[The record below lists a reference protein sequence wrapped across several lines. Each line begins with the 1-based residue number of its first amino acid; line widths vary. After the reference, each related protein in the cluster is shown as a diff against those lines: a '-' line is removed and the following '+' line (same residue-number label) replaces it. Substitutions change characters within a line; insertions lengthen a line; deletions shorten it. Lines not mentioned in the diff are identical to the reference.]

1 MDFKR
6 FNTLPS
12 FGTNTYLV
20 WDKESREAILIDPGA
35 ESAKIIDYADTNS
48 LKVIA
53 IVNTHGHADHIGGNR
68 YFQKK
73 WNIPIWIHKADAD
86 KLTNPQLNLSSFMGT
101 EITSPAAERLL
112 TGGDKIKLG
121 RKEIDVIYTPG
132 HTIGGICLHYS
143 ILLFSGDTLFQG
155 SVGRTDFPDG
165 NYALLEKS
173 IREKLYQLPD
183 ETLVLPGHTEETRI
197 GIEKRENPFVRM

>member
-35 ESAKIIDYADTNS
+35 GSEKIIDYADTNN

-68 YFQKK
+68 YFQEK
-73 WNIPIWIHKADAD
+73 WHVPIWIHKADAN

-101 EITSPAAERLL
+101 EITSPAAKDLNLE
-112 TGGDKIKLG
+112 
-121 RKEIDVIYTPG
+121 YSTPMM
-132 HTIGGICLHYS
+132 C
-143 ILLFSGDTLFQG
+143 FSNI
-155 SVGRTDFPDG
+155 V
-165 NYALLEKS
+165 
-173 IREKLYQLPD
+173 
-183 ETLVLPGHTEETRI
+183 
-197 GIEKRENPFVRM
+197 